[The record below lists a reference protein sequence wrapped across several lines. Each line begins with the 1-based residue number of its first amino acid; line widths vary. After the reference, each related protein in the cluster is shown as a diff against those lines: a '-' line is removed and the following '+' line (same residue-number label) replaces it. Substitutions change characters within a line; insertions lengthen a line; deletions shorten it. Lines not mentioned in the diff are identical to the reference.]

1 MSSHSPF
8 ILYVITDLEIGGVPL
23 HLSRLAPAMRA
34 RGFRVAVVSLAP
46 IGPVGAILRQQGVD
60 VHTCAGCCG
69 LDFRVIPRLGQLLDE
84 LHPALIHSFLFHAN
98 QAVRLAAMLGG
109 FPSERLIA
117 EIQTVEVERRW
128 HLRVDRWMHRCSRLT
143 ITNSL
148 SVMDH
153 LHRHA
158 RIPRDRLRLVRG
170 GIDVERITNAPAM
183 DRPSLGLTHD
193 DRLILWVGRLD
204 PVKGLDHLLRAIHQ
218 LDSTHRARLFLVG
231 DGPERDGLERLAGQL
246 KIQDRIRFLGLR
258 SDVPS
263 LLKAAELFVFP
274 SKTEGLPNALLE
286 AMAAGLPIVTTDV
299 AGCRDLV
306 EHHRTGWLVPFGN
319 PAALVGAMAELLRN
333 REFAR
338 QLGLA
343 AQHEVRTKWNLVATW
358 KDYEAIYRD
367 ILGT

>member
-1 MSSHSPF
+1 MSPLSPL
-8 ILYVITDLEIGGVPL
+8 ILFVITDLEIGGVPL

-46 IGPVGAILRQQGVD
+46 IGPVGDILRQQGID
-60 VHTCAGCCG
+60 VSTCAGCCG

-84 LHPALIHSFLFHAN
+84 FHPAIIHSFLFHAN
-98 QAVRLAAMLGG
+98 QAARIAAMLGG
-109 FPSERLIA
+109 FPSGHLIA

-128 HLRVDRWMHRCSRLT
+128 HLWVDRMMHRCSRLT
-143 ITNSL
+143 IANSL

-153 LHRHA
+153 LHHHG
-158 RIPRDRLRLVRG
+158 RIPRERLRLVRG

-183 DRPSLGLTHD
+183 DRPSLGLALD
-193 DRLILWVGRLD
+193 DRLILWAGRLD
-204 PVKGLDHLLRAIHQ
+204 PVKGLDVLLRAIHQ
-218 LDSTHRARLFLVG
+218 LDPIHRAQLFLVG
-231 DGPERDGLERLAGQL
+231 DGPERDGLERLMNQL
-246 KIQDRIRFLGLR
+246 EIQDRVRFLGSR

-263 LLKAAELFVFP
+263 LLLAADLFVFP
-274 SKTEGLPNALLE
+274 SRTEGLPNALLE
-286 AMAAGLPIVTTDV
+286 AMAAGLPIVTADV
-299 AGCRDLV
+299 AGCRDLI

-319 PAALVGAMAELLRN
+319 PAALAGAMAELLRN

-358 KDYEAIYRD
+358 NDYEAIYRE
-367 ILGT
+367 ILGM